1 MGNRKRLCHREL
13 FLFRLDAKKNDAA
26 RIYHDAQTST
36 AKRKK
41 RLKEAKETLK
51 FHQGRG
57 HILAIRAVAVISKAI
72 GLGFIQLPS
81 LRFM

>member
-1 MGNRKRLCHREL
+1 MENRKWLCHREL

-41 RLKEAKETLK
+41 D
-51 FHQGRG
+51 
-57 HILAIRAVAVISKAI
+57 SKK
-72 GLGFIQLPS
+72 
-81 LRFM
+81 RKKR

>member
-36 AKRKK
+36 ARREKDSKK
-41 RLKEAKETLK
+41 QEK
-51 FHQGRG
+51 H
-57 HILAIRAVAVISKAI
+57 
-72 GLGFIQLPS
+72 
-81 LRFM
+81 